1 MGGRMWAGGWEDGL
15 MGDGLM
21 GDGLMGECGLE
32 CGQVDSLV
40 WEQLLWTQNDICA

>member
-1 MGGRMWAGGWEDGL
+1 MGDGL

-32 CGQVDSLV
+32 CGHVDLLV
-40 WEQLLWTQNDICA
+40 SEQLLWTQNDICA